1 MQPMSTVSQW
11 SLLACAIFVTKI
23 SRRRLY
29 ASFFMSEFN
38 LDPTL
43 SQDCFLL
50 KETKHSLVLLMNN
63 SLYHWFIIV
72 PKASAIEWFEL
83 DDEMQSAVMAEI
95 NELSRWMKSDLAVDK
110 INIASI
116 GNIVSQ
122 LHIHVVGRSSTDAS
136 WPAVV
141 WGAKEKLS
149 YTDEELK
156 RVKARFES
164 EIDFTGLSVR

>member
-1 MQPMSTVSQW
+1 
-11 SLLACAIFVTKI
+11 
-23 SRRRLY
+23 
-29 ASFFMSEFN
+29 MSEFN
-38 LDPTL
+38 LDPVL
-43 SQDCFLL
+43 SRDCFPL

-72 PKASAIEWFEL
+72 PRVSAIEWFEL

-95 NELSRWMKSDLAVDK
+95 NELSRWMKSGLAVDK

-116 GNIVSQ
+116 GNVVSQ
-122 LHIHVVGRSSTDAS
+122 LHIHVVGRRCTDAS

-141 WGAKEKLS
+141 WGAKEKLF

-156 RVKARFES
+156 QIKARFES
-164 EIDFTGLSVR
+164 EIDLS